1 MLSRRLARLI
11 DARDDELAAALWA
24 FAYFFCLLA
33 GYYVLRPL
41 RDEMGIESGVENMQ
55 WLFTATFVG
64 MLLVVPLFGA
74 LSARVRRSRLVPLAY
89 AFFVLNIIIF
99 WALFRSVADPA
110 WIARAF
116 FVWVSVYNLFV
127 VSVFWSFMAD
137 LFRREQAR
145 RLFGFVAAGGSA
157 GAIAGPALAAALAQ
171 PLGPV
176 NLLLPSAAL
185 LVAATLCAMRLARWA
200 RIVRAGEP
208 KDAGDDL
215 AAHDAPMGGSIWAG
229 IRLVLASRY
238 LQGICVFLFLYTAV
252 STFLY
257 FQQAHVVEDAIADPA
272 LRTTVFAGMDFAT
285 NALALLTQLFLT
297 GRIATRLGLAW
308 TLALVP
314 LISVAGLAA
323 LAVAPLLPVLVVV
336 QVLRRAGNFS
346 ITRPAREMLFTV
358 LDAESKYK
366 AKNFIDTAVYRGGD
380 AATGWL
386 VAAIIAA
393 GAGTGGIALLA
404 LPFAA
409 AWVWLAYRLGDN
421 FEKLPQAARA
431 TGARP
436 RPGDT
441 VEERI

>member
-1 MLSRRLARLI
+1 MLSHRLARLI
-11 DARDDELAAALWA
+11 DARDDELVAALWA

-41 RDEMGIESGVENMQ
+41 RDEMGIEGGVENMQ
-55 WLFTATFVG
+55 WLFTGTFVA

-89 AFFVLNIIIF
+89 AFFVLNILAF
-99 WALFRSVADPA
+99 WLLFHSVPDTA
-110 WIARAF
+110 WVARAF
-116 FVWVSVYNLFV
+116 FIWVSVYNLFV

-157 GAIAGPALAAALAQ
+157 GAIAGPALAATLAK

-176 NLLLPSAAL
+176 NLLLVSAAL
-185 LVAATLCAMRLARWA
+185 LVAATLCAIRLTRWA
-200 RIVRAGEP
+200 RAVHITADE
-208 KDAGDDL
+208 AGDGL
-215 AAHDAPMGGSIWAG
+215 AGRDTPMGGGVWAG
-229 IRLVLASRY
+229 VRLVLGSRY

-257 FQQAHVVEDAIADPA
+257 FQQAHIVEDAFTDPA
-272 LRTTVFAGMDFAT
+272 TRTAVFAGMDFAT
-285 NALALLTQLFLT
+285 NALALGTQLFLT
-297 GRIATRLGLAW
+297 GRIARRLGLAW

-314 LISVAGLAA
+314 LISVAGLVA
-323 LAVAPLLPVLVVV
+323 LAIAPLLPLLVVV
-336 QVLRRAGNFS
+336 VVLRRAGNFA

-409 AWVWLAYRLGDN
+409 AWVWLGYRLGYN
-421 FEKLPQAARA
+421 FERLPQSARSP
-431 TGARP
+431 GARP
-436 RPGDT
+436 RPGDI
-441 VEERI
+441 VEERT